1 KQALQIAYG
10 LREAPAS
17 IKAIAIRQSLAVSLR
32 EKGEYAKASEIA
44 KMVSKELTE
53 AAQTLNLAKTD
64 LGIREESAIMN
75 SIEQS
80 RIESIG
86 EKLGKIK
93 DGDIKEAV
101 KKEIRRKTEKATK
114 EVVENQSKKTEKVM
128 SEIDSLVD
136 NIICK

>member
-1 KQALQIAYG
+1 
-10 LREAPAS
+10 
-17 IKAIAIRQSLAVSLR
+17 
-32 EKGEYAKASEIA
+32 
-44 KMVSKELTE
+44 MVSKELTE

-64 LGIREESAIMN
+64 LGIKEESAIMN

-101 KKEIRRKTEKATK
+101 KKEIRRKNRKKLQKKLLKT
-114 EVVENQSKKTEKVM
+114 NQRKQKKVM